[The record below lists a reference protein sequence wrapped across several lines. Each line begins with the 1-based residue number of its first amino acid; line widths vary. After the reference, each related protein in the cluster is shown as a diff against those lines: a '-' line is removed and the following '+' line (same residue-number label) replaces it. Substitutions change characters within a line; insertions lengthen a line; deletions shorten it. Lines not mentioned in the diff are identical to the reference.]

1 MTKKIEQS
9 TLENLKFLCY
19 DIVIGEMIDQE
30 TMSKVKHL
38 VENRLNNGGYKIE
51 KVKCDEEN
59 NPPDLVDS
67 GQMKIEIW
75 EEVMLGSSE
84 KKIHTIIL

>member
-1 MTKKIEQS
+1 MTKKIDQS
-9 TLENLKFLCY
+9 ILENLKFLCY

-30 TMSKVKHL
+30 TMRKVKQL

-59 NPPDLVDS
+59 NPSDLIDS

-75 EEVMLGSSE
+75 EEVIPGSSE